1 MKGALTQ
8 IAIPM
13 HSDHTLDYILTVGYV
28 PYFVFIPDP

>member
-13 HSDHTLDYILTVGYV
+13 PCDHTLDYILTVGDV
-28 PYFVFIPDP
+28 SYFVFIPDP